1 MGNDHLDA
9 QTAARLIKR
18 AVALTGGRAALAVSL
33 GVRVSDLDIWI
44 DARTF
49 PPQAV
54 FEKILEVILDAAD
67 GRPAA
72 APGRPAD
79 AEPPRGRVL
88 VADNRMSFSAVARI
102 LGDEFSLVPAHT
114 VTDALDILQG
124 AAVAGVRGVD
134 AVLCGQHFEGSQML
148 HFLQCVKAY
157 PGTRDLP
164 FICYRGMPTQ
174 LSDAGLGAVRETCE
188 ALGAMAYVDLAYPDK
203 PGGEPRSVDFLEAV
217 RAAVRLRIDPH
228 ALRILI
234 ADDNPDAAHMLAV
247 LLRMAGH
254 QVRKA
259 NTGREALAAGE
270 SFAPGVVIL
279 DIAMADMSGYDLAR
293 SIRATSWGR
302 QATLIAVTGYAG
314 AENAA
319 RSFAAGFDHHFAKPV
334 TLAELSAAFPRP
346 GGDATTSV

>member
-9 QTAARLIKR
+9 QTAARLIRR
-18 AVALTGGRAALAVSL
+18 AVALTGGTAALAASL

-54 FEKILEVILDAAD
+54 FEKILEIILDAAD
-67 GRPAA
+67 GRSAVPSGE
-72 APGRPAD
+72 PGAS
-79 AEPPRGRVL
+79 RGRVL
-88 VADNRMSFSAVARI
+88 VADNRMSFAAVARI

-124 AAVAGVRGVD
+124 AAAAGIRSVEV
-134 AVLCGQHFEGSQML
+134 VLCGQHFEGSQML

-203 PGGEPRSVDFLEAV
+203 PGGEPRSVEFLEAV
-217 RAAVRLRIDPH
+217 RAALRLRIPPH
-228 ALRILI
+228 ALRILV
-234 ADDNPDAAHMLAV
+234 ADDNPDASHTLAV

-259 NTGREALAAGE
+259 STGRQALALAQ
-270 SFAPGVVIL
+270 SFAPRVVIL
-279 DIAMADMSGYDLAR
+279 DIAMPDMSGYDVAR
-293 SIRATSWGR
+293 EIRATSWGR
-302 QATLIAVTGYAG
+302 QVTLIALTAYAG
-314 AENAA
+314 PENAA

-334 TLAELSAAFPRP
+334 TLEELSAAFPRP